1 MAFRSQDLIV
11 NALPA
16 GAVDALRLCIWGTR
30 ICIRPTIH
38 CRWQPTFVTCW
49 RWTHITCWRGTC
61 FQFSNC
67 GFVSPC
73 PQFSDPCGALPSQCP
88 AGTIPEFTDFT
99 TVINPGAIVINDAA
113 DIKTLRVQL
122 SEVMEKLEELEQRG
136 LEAGMHSPEELEQM
150 ETQLRDALNEVQ
162 SARKQ
167 GRPGGE
173 GGEGGEGGQGGQ
185 AGQGGQ
191 GRKK

>member
-38 CRWQPTFVTCW
+38 CRWWPTFITCW
-49 RWTHITCWRGTC
+49 RWTPVTCWRGSCLQFTC
-61 FQFSNC
+61 
-67 GFVSPC
+67 GIISPC
-73 PQFSDPCGALPSQCP
+73 PQYSDPCGALPSQCP
-88 AGTIPEFTDFT
+88 VGSLPDFTDFT
-99 TVINPGAIVINDAA
+99 TVVNPGAIVINDVA

-122 SEVMEKLEELEQRG
+122 NEVMEKLNDLEQRG

-150 ETQLRDALNEVQ
+150 ETQLRNALNEIQ
-162 SARKQ
+162 SARGKA
-167 GRPGGE
+167 GGGQAGGAE
-173 GGEGGEGGQGGQ
+173 GGGGEGGQGGQ
-185 AGQGGQ
+185 